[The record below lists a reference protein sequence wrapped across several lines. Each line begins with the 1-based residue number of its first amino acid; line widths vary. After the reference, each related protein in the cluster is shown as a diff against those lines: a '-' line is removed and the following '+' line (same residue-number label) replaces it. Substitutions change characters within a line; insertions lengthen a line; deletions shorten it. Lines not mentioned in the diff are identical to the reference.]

1 MRTTKAFKL
10 ALNILLH
17 SRLRSWLTIVG
28 IVIGVAAVVSIISIG
43 EGLRQNITSRLGGL
57 GADIITVSPG
67 GGRAG
72 GGFREFDFGGGGG
85 ATSGKNLTKKDIL
98 VLQNIPGVAFVE
110 GTVSGRG
117 NVYYLGQKTS
127 LSIKGVDQAV
137 YPFVTTSTLE
147 SGRFFSPSDY
157 NVVIV
162 GYSIAHGTFKEVL
175 SINRDITVEGKPFK
189 IIGVLAQG
197 EGGDDNSI
205 IMPIQATRDTI
216 PDIGTNNY
224 NSIIVKVSDVN
235 QVDQILSE
243 ADSRLMVARHV
254 VQNKKDYRIS
264 SSASIQSR
272 LSSIADTM
280 TLFLGGIAAVS
291 LIVGAV
297 GVANT
302 LFTSVLEK
310 TKEIGIMKAIG
321 AKNSDIMLIF
331 LLNSG
336 MVGLVGG
343 IIGILLGVG
352 ISKLL
357 PLIGVRIL
365 FPGGG
370 GFTTVITPS
379 LLIYSLILSVV
390 IGTVAGAIPAYN
402 ASKLKPVDALRYE

>member
-1 MRTTKAFKL
+1 MRISKALKL

-43 EGLRQNITSRLGGL
+43 EGLKQNVESRLGGL

-67 GGRAG
+67 GGRAAA
-72 GGFREFDFGGGGG
+72 GFRGFDFGGEGG
-85 ATSGKNLTKKDIL
+85 ASSSAKNLTKKDIL

-110 GTVSGRG
+110 GTVNGRG
-117 NVYYLGQKTS
+117 DVYYLGQKAT
-127 LSIKGVDQAV
+127 LQITGVDQAV
-137 YPFVTTSTLE
+137 YPYVTTSTLE
-147 SGRFFSPSDY
+147 SGRFFNPSDY
-157 NVVIV
+157 NVVII
-162 GYSIAHGTFKEVL
+162 GYNLAHTTFKEVL
-175 SINRDITVEGKPFK
+175 SINKDITIEGKSFK
-189 IIGVLAQG
+189 IIGVLTQS
-197 EGGDDNSI
+197 EGGNGI
-205 IMPIQATRDTI
+205 IMPIQAARDTI
-216 PDIGTNNY
+216 PDIGINNY
-224 NSIIVKVSDVN
+224 DSIIVKVADVN
-235 QVDQILSE
+235 QVDQILAE
-243 ADSRLMVARHV
+243 ADSKLTLARH

-264 SSASIQSR
+264 SAASVQASI
-272 LSSIADTM
+272 SSITDTL

-291 LIVGAV
+291 LLVGAV
-297 GVANT
+297 GIANT
-302 LFTSVLEK
+302 MFTSVLEK

-336 MVGLVGG
+336 LVGLVGG

-357 PLIGVRIL
+357 PLIGIRFL

-370 GFTTVITPS
+370 GGGFTTAIPPS
-379 LLIYSLILSVV
+379 LLISALVLSLM
-390 IGTVAGAIPAYN
+390 IGTIAGTIPAYN